1 MTVKTL
7 IEMLKA
13 LGYFIDGNENVYLAR
28 DYRNSLDEATPICQI
43 QNGCIIFF
51 TKMMTIRFRFEDV
64 DRIYYNRVLGIML
77 ADTDSGRH
85 FYVTVH
91 ADCKAQ
97 KFVKIFTNTPPIL
110 GKEFFDT
117 KLLIR

>member
-1 MTVKTL
+1 MTVKIL

-13 LGYFIDGNENVYLAR
+13 LGYFIDGKGRIYVAS
-28 DYRNSLDEATPICQI
+28 DYRTSLDEATPICQI
-43 QNGCIIFF
+43 QNGYIMFF
-51 TKMMTIRFRFEDV
+51 TRMMTIRFRFENV

-77 ADTDSGRH
+77 ADSDSGKH

-91 ADCKAQ
+91 ADCEAQ
-97 KFVKIFTNTPPIL
+97 RFVKIFTNTPPIL